1 MKILFEFLN
10 INFLSITLFLKSNL
24 WVYFL
29 LEITKV
35 RFYIIINMTNAI
47 LLPCPVL
54 LVAYLCKPWC

>member
-24 WVYFL
+24 WVYFYL
-29 LEITKV
+29 KSLKLGFV
-35 RFYIIINMTNAI
+35 FINMTDAI

-54 LVAYLCKPWC
+54 PVAYLCKPWC